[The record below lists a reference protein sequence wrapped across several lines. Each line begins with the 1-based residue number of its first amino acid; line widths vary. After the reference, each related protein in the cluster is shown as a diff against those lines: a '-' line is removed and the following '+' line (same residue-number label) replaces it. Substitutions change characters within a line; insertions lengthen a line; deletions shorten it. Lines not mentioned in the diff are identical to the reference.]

1 VLVCTSVHTAQIG
14 VTSMG
19 MYSGLSAIKLDSHTN
34 MAIAGSET
42 TIIACSG
49 TFANGMVQAWV
60 GHFVIPITLP

>member
-1 VLVCTSVHTAQIG
+1 
-14 VTSMG
+14 MG

-49 TFANGMVQAWV
+49 TFANGMV
-60 GHFVIPITLP
+60 